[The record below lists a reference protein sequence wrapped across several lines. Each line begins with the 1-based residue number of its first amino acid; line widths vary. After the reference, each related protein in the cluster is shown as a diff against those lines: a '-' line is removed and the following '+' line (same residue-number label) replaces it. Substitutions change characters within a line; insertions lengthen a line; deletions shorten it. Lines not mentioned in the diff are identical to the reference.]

1 MNVNSIG
8 GPSPSGAMRP
18 LSEISTNPI
27 VSKHLASPEIQSVLN
42 GLGIKPQHIHQVSH
56 TPGGIAAP
64 ALTELYAVLIDPTKA
79 EVLRA
84 LGFGA
89 VDLAIVVSS
98 EDEISRVKKRLNQIK
113 ETITD
118 RETILKLM
126 KLLGLPEQDDV
137 MVISD
142 HQGGVLIVQSGLK
155 ELIAASSQED

>member
-1 MNVNSIG
+1 MNVNSISG
-8 GPSPSGAMRP
+8 TAPSGAIRP

-27 VSKHLASPEIQSVLN
+27 VSKHLASPEIQTVLN
-42 GLGIKPQHIHQVSH
+42 GLGIKPQQIHQVSH
-56 TPGGIAAP
+56 TPGGIVTP

-98 EDEISRVKKRLNQIK
+98 EDEISRVKKRLTQIK

-118 RETILKLM
+118 REMIAKLM
-126 KLLGLPEQDDV
+126 QLLGLPEQEDV

-142 HQGGVLIVQSGLK
+142 HQGGVLIIQSGLK
-155 ELIAASSQED
+155 ELIAASQED